1 MGHKSKYSA
10 EEKQKIV
17 EDCLNGRDNPSHIK
31 KTQGICEKTIR
42 RWIAKYKAE
51 GPTAFLTAEKNRRY
65 SGELKKKVVEEY
77 LSGESNVLELMSKY
91 SIRHERQIHE
101 WIKIYNN
108 RGDFKQIVEGGSY
121 TVKARST
128 TQEERLGIVKD
139 CIEKGLSY
147 SEAAVKYQVSYQQ
160 VRSWVLRYKEMG
172 EAGKAQAGVGGVPEH
187 VQGRVRQ
194 DRLGTWTGR
203 TGIRTARIGTWV
215 GQTGIGIWAGRT
227 SVACMITKH
236 IHSLCPLRSLWLI
249 EIRRGF
255 STAIC
260 RLNQTCR
267 ICLV

>member
-51 GPTAFLTAEKNRRY
+51 GATAFLTAEKNRRY

-128 TQEERLGIVKD
+128 VQEEREAIVKD
-139 CIEKGLSY
+139 CIDNGLSY

-160 VRSWVLRYKEMG
+160 VRNWVLRYKEK
-172 EAGKAQAGVGGVPEH
+172 GKAGLE
-187 VQGRVRQ
+187 
-194 DRLGTWTGR
+194 D
-203 TGIRTARIGTWV
+203 
-215 GQTGIGIWAGRT
+215 
-227 SVACMITKH
+227 
-236 IHSLCPLRSLWLI
+236 
-249 EIRRGF
+249 RRG
-255 STAIC
+255 
-260 RLNQTCR
+260 RRKKDQTPR
-267 ICLV
+267 TREEELEQKIAQLEHEKYILEAENWLLKKVKELERRDVSHK

>member
-128 TQEERLGIVKD
+128 VQEEREAIVKD
-139 CIEKGLSY
+139 CIDNGLSY

-160 VRSWVLRYKEMG
+160 VRNWVLRYKEK
-172 EAGKAQAGVGGVPEH
+172 GKAGLE
-187 VQGRVRQ
+187 
-194 DRLGTWTGR
+194 D
-203 TGIRTARIGTWV
+203 
-215 GQTGIGIWAGRT
+215 
-227 SVACMITKH
+227 
-236 IHSLCPLRSLWLI
+236 
-249 EIRRGF
+249 RRG
-255 STAIC
+255 
-260 RLNQTCR
+260 RRKKDQTPR
-267 ICLV
+267 TREEELEQKIAQLEHEKYILEAENWLLKKVKEFERRDVSHK

>member
-31 KTQGICEKTIR
+31 KSQGICEKTIR

-51 GPTAFLTAEKNRRY
+51 GLTAFLTAEKNRRY

-128 TQEERLGIVKD
+128 VQEEREAIVKD
-139 CIEKGLSY
+139 CIDNGLSY

-160 VRSWVLRYKEMG
+160 VRNWVLRYKEK
-172 EAGKAQAGVGGVPEH
+172 GKAGLE
-187 VQGRVRQ
+187 
-194 DRLGTWTGR
+194 D
-203 TGIRTARIGTWV
+203 
-215 GQTGIGIWAGRT
+215 
-227 SVACMITKH
+227 
-236 IHSLCPLRSLWLI
+236 
-249 EIRRGF
+249 RRG
-255 STAIC
+255 
-260 RLNQTCR
+260 RRKKDQTPR
-267 ICLV
+267 TREEELEQKIAQLEHEKYILEAENWLLKKVKELERRDVSHK

>member
-128 TQEERLGIVKD
+128 VQEEREAIVKD
-139 CIEKGLSY
+139 CIDNGLRD

-160 VRSWVLRYKEMG
+160 VRNWVLRYKEK
-172 EAGKAQAGVGGVPEH
+172 GKAGLE
-187 VQGRVRQ
+187 
-194 DRLGTWTGR
+194 D
-203 TGIRTARIGTWV
+203 
-215 GQTGIGIWAGRT
+215 
-227 SVACMITKH
+227 
-236 IHSLCPLRSLWLI
+236 
-249 EIRRGF
+249 RRGRRKKDQ
-255 STAIC
+255 SPRTREEELEQKIAQLEHEKYILEAENWLLKKVKELE
-260 RLNQTCR
+260 RR
-267 ICLV
+267 DVSHK

>member
-17 EDCLNGRDNPSHIK
+17 EDCLNGRDNPSHIE
-31 KTQGICEKTIR
+31 KTQGIYEKTIR

-128 TQEERLGIVKD
+128 VQEEREAIVKD
-139 CIEKGLSY
+139 CIDNGLSY

-160 VRSWVLRYKEMG
+160 VRNWVLRYKEK
-172 EAGKAQAGVGGVPEH
+172 GKAGLE
-187 VQGRVRQ
+187 
-194 DRLGTWTGR
+194 D
-203 TGIRTARIGTWV
+203 
-215 GQTGIGIWAGRT
+215 
-227 SVACMITKH
+227 
-236 IHSLCPLRSLWLI
+236 
-249 EIRRGF
+249 RRG
-255 STAIC
+255 
-260 RLNQTCR
+260 RRKKDQTPR
-267 ICLV
+267 TREEELEQKIAQLEHEKYLLEAENWLLKKVKELERRDVSHK

>member
-128 TQEERLGIVKD
+128 VQEEREAIVKD
-139 CIEKGLSY
+139 CIDNGLRY

-160 VRSWVLRYKEMG
+160 VRNWVLRYKEK
-172 EAGKAQAGVGGVPEH
+172 GKAGLE
-187 VQGRVRQ
+187 
-194 DRLGTWTGR
+194 D
-203 TGIRTARIGTWV
+203 
-215 GQTGIGIWAGRT
+215 
-227 SVACMITKH
+227 
-236 IHSLCPLRSLWLI
+236 
-249 EIRRGF
+249 RRG
-255 STAIC
+255 
-260 RLNQTCR
+260 RRKKDQTPR
-267 ICLV
+267 TREEELEQKIAQLEHEKYILEAENWLLKKVKELERRDVSHK

>member
-128 TQEERLGIVKD
+128 VQEEREAIVKD
-139 CIEKGLSY
+139 CIDKGLSY

-160 VRSWVLRYKEMG
+160 VRNWVLRYKEK
-172 EAGKAQAGVGGVPEH
+172 GKAGLE
-187 VQGRVRQ
+187 
-194 DRLGTWTGR
+194 D
-203 TGIRTARIGTWV
+203 
-215 GQTGIGIWAGRT
+215 
-227 SVACMITKH
+227 
-236 IHSLCPLRSLWLI
+236 
-249 EIRRGF
+249 RRGRRKKDQ
-255 STAIC
+255 SPRTREEELEQKIAQLEHEKYILEAENWLLKKVKELE
-260 RLNQTCR
+260 RR
-267 ICLV
+267 DVSHK